1 MPLNSY
7 QNNSIPTIVTYVTP
21 TFDTEILK
29 NAKSK
34 EDLNRHILAQTK
46 GEPVILTESLD
57 LPSLMYITNVVYTS
71 SPELVFETKDGIKIQ
86 VFDFTSEEVIRP
98 ADINTSF
105 ALLNKEITKNESKED
120 LTVDINKFW
129 ELQTANDTEHK
140 LYYSVQ
146 EILKHITNSTKT
158 TLMGPAPAVLFLLTQ
173 HYLAGKA
180 KELWYQEGSNS
191 KPVRI
196 Y

>member
-34 EDLNRHILAQTK
+34 EDLNRHILAQTQ

-71 SPELVFETKDGIKIQ
+71 SP
-86 VFDFTSEEVIRP
+86 
-98 ADINTSF
+98 
-105 ALLNKEITKNESKED
+105 
-120 LTVDINKFW
+120 
-129 ELQTANDTEHK
+129 
-140 LYYSVQ
+140 
-146 EILKHITNSTKT
+146 
-158 TLMGPAPAVLFLLTQ
+158 
-173 HYLAGKA
+173 
-180 KELWYQEGSNS
+180 
-191 KPVRI
+191 
-196 Y
+196 